1 MSSAGRAS
9 VVHARSAWRLLT
21 RTRPCAVAAAVVLLL
36 PLPLRPAEGVPTDL
50 ADVLAASLA
59 GSSLMSDCAQ
69 FEAAA
74 QALMMLSSKA
84 AQPLVPCFERM
95 LADSVL
101 RKVLKEDAD
110 QGCGVLIAVLVGLGR
125 EKVALSQ
132 KLQESVSKV
141 RRALGQGQGQAQA
154 QVQRWRRCRW
164 AQCAGACAW

>member
-1 MSSAGRAS
+1 
-9 VVHARSAWRLLT
+9 
-21 RTRPCAVAAAVVLLL
+21 
-36 PLPLRPAEGVPTDL
+36 
-50 ADVLAASLA
+50 
-59 GSSLMSDCAQ
+59 MSDCAQ

-74 QALMMLSSKA
+74 QALMVLSSKA
-84 AQPLVPCFERM
+84 AQPLLPCFERM

-141 RRALGQGQGQAQA
+141 RDALGAGAGAGAGAALA
-154 QVQRWRRCRW
+154 QVQ
-164 AQCAGACAW
+164 AQWQGRAHGVGGKQSSARQQRARAAATAFGASLPLLATC